1 MKQQAFQAGSI
12 SESIVAFAQ
21 FMRSHGFNAGIQE
34 TQEALLCAKEGLLT
48 DKEIFRYSMKAIFCK
63 SPEERLTY
71 EKLFLLFWN
80 TNPTDLKESKSKISV
95 QGSVSRKPV
104 ASIVMLGRGKTI
116 SPDEEGKIISG
127 ANETERLKQTDFS
140 NLNNIDAA
148 LLEEIA
154 QKLFKQ
160 LALRLNRRMKESK
173 RKGQISLRRTIRRSI
188 GYGGE
193 PIDLFKKSQKP
204 KKQRLVVLLDVSGS
218 MDKYSY
224 FLLRFVCA
232 LRENFRQLEA
242 FVFSTSLVRIS
253 KTIRQSRLDFVLNKI
268 SEQADNWSS
277 GTRIGECIH
286 EFNEKYGK
294 LLLNGSPIVLVLSD
308 GLDTGDPALLGKEMI
323 KLQRRARKII
333 WLNPLKGM
341 KGYAP
346 TAGGMKA
353 ALPSVNSFH
362 NAHNLESLLKLENI
376 LADA

>member
-12 SESIVAFAQ
+12 SESIVAFSQ

-63 SPEERLTY
+63 SPEERLAY

-104 ASIVMLGRGKTI
+104 ASVVMLGRGKTI

-140 NLNNIDAA
+140 NLNNRDTA

-154 QKLFKQ
+154 QRLFKQ

-193 PIDLFKKSQKP
+193 PIDLFRKSQKP
-204 KKQRLVVLLDVSGS
+204 KKQRIVVLLDVSGS

-224 FLLRFVCA
+224 FLLRFICA

-242 FVFSTSLVRIS
+242 FVFSTSLIRIS
-253 KTIRQSRLDFVLNKI
+253 KTIRQSRLDFVLNTI

-362 NAHNLESLLKLENI
+362 NAHNLESLLELENI